1 MELMLEPDLHPL
13 YPPPADVS
21 RLSSGLTPPQ
31 KSTLVAHCL
40 TRASIF
46 ADLSFLQ
53 YILHDAQAQPFVDL
67 NLQDDDGLVLVSMM
81 ITGFGA
87 DTERDVEREECVRL
101 LVSEGAD
108 INVADKGACFV
119 A

>member
-1 MELMLEPDLHPL
+1 M
-13 YPPPADVS
+13 S
-21 RLSSGLTPPQ
+21 RP
-31 KSTLVAHCL
+31 
-40 TRASIF
+40 RE
-46 ADLSFLQ
+46 
-53 YILHDAQAQPFVDL
+53 HDDHRL
-67 NLQDDDGLVLVSMM
+67 WR
-81 ITGFGA
+81 